1 MRYVLLCINA
11 DGYLASCRCEGLECS
26 GAAAP
31 MRNHKNVA
39 LHSYAKKTV
48 KVSAMA
54 TNTVNVG
61 SIQGILIKN

>member
-1 MRYVLLCINA
+1 
-11 DGYLASCRCEGLECS
+11 
-26 GAAAP
+26 